1 MNTKKLDSM
10 LEKYKKDKRLGIED
24 KEYIYA
30 NYITYI
36 DKLDNYD
43 EYQKELIL
51 KYLRN
56 MIVHTNKV
64 LLIDELDNSIH
75 NILQISKEKEI
86 LATNL
91 KRYMSNRELNVNDLA
106 TRLHQPYSTVNDWVN
121 GVSYPRR
128 DKLRRLADVFNV
140 SIRDLTEPHNENRKT
155 NVIPVL
161 GTIPAR
167 YTYWGGWGHH
177 RLWGDTPKLVN
188 WRQGLFRTKDKRRQ
202 YVSFL

>member
-1 MNTKKLDSM
+1 MDTKKLDTM

-56 MIVHTNKV
+56 MIVHTNKI

-91 KRYMSNRELNVNDLA
+91 KRYMSSRELNVNDLA
-106 TRLHQPYSTVNDWVN
+106 TRLNQPYSTVNDWVN

-140 SIRDLTEPHNENRKT
+140 SIRDLTEQHNENKKS

-167 YTYWGGWGHH
+167 YTNRGC
-177 RLWGDTPKLVN
+177 
-188 WRQGLFRTKDKRRQ
+188 
-202 YVSFL
+202 